1 MRRTTIAGVFMMGLA
16 LAACQTITEDM
27 PGKANNPNGPNPA
40 PVPVVVVP
48 VPIPTPP
55 PPTQAPAPAPPDT
68 PPNGAPPAN
77 PPSDPG
83 NGDVPDNTNPVAK
96 LTAKI
101 YFIECYGQIVDAP
114 APVGC
119 RVHLDVTP
127 TDASNHHTQAHGTP
141 RWTYTNTSIIGIS
154 GNSPYNPVLDAK
166 AEGDLDC
173 WAEVDGIR
181 SNTVHVS
188 IR

>member
-16 LAACQTITEDM
+16 LAACQTITEEM
-27 PGKANNPNGPNPA
+27 PTGANNPSGPQA
-40 PVPVVVVP
+40 PIPVVVVP

-55 PPTQAPAPAPPDT
+55 PATPPPAPP
-68 PPNGAPPAN
+68 PPQEPGSGGNN
-77 PPSDPG
+77 PPPPTG
-83 NGDVPDNTNPVAK
+83 GGGDIPNNTNPVAK
-96 LTAKI
+96 LTAKV
-101 YFIECYGQIVDAP
+101 YFVECYGQIVPEP

-119 RVHLDVTP
+119 RIHMDVTP
-127 TDASNHHTQAHGTP
+127 TDASNHHTQAQGTP
-141 RWTYTNTSIIGIS
+141 RWTYTNMSIISVS

-166 AEGDLDC
+166 AAGDLDA

-181 SNTVHVS
+181 SNTVHIA